1 MISPLFFRVFPSP
14 CPFFLISQIK
24 KSKFKKKIQ
33 KKNLRKKKSSPV
45 IISIVLFFISLLLLL
60 LLLLM
65 LYILFNVYFC
75 GFFFLWRVLK
85 LLKKKIFKKKKVLF
99 FNKKNLTKK
108 FLLFIL
114 LLLLLFWLHTESS
127 FIYSI
132 QNNRSHP
139 PIRSGWIRWDK
150 ERNPCHLA
158 SFLSSEC
165 WWMVDDCDSSLFV
178 DCTCK
183 FYYSILVIMVIIV
196 YCIIIIIIIITEKI
210 LSPKKKHYC
219 AELKFQVFFSAI
231 SKEKWLV
238 KISKLLLLLLLYRC
252 ILFI

>member
-1 MISPLFFRVFPSP
+1 
-14 CPFFLISQIK
+14 
-24 KSKFKKKIQ
+24 
-33 KKNLRKKKSSPV
+33 
-45 IISIVLFFISLLLLL
+45 
-60 LLLLM
+60 M

-139 PIRSGWIRWDK
+139 PIRSGWICWDK

-158 SFLSSEC
+158 LPHFLPVNVGGWWTIVTLLYSLTALVNSIILSSLL
-165 WWMVDDCDSSLFV
+165 WLLL
-178 DCTCK
+178 
-183 FYYSILVIMVIIV
+183 YIV

-210 LSPKKKHYC
+210 LSPKKNHYC

>member
-1 MISPLFFRVFPSP
+1 
-14 CPFFLISQIK
+14 
-24 KSKFKKKIQ
+24 
-33 KKNLRKKKSSPV
+33 
-45 IISIVLFFISLLLLL
+45 
-60 LLLLM
+60 M

-139 PIRSGWIRWDK
+139 PIRSGWICWDK

-158 SFLSSEC
+158 LPHFFPVNI